1 MLPILNRDVFLH
13 PFALG
18 LYLGLI
24 FAALALY
31 RSFGLQRELR
41 RYRRHLSDKLEI
53 DADSVN
59 KLRVNQEK
67 LRSENENLRIK
78 IAAFNEEPD
87 RRAHRDLEIFARAE
101 KHLLVSVPGF
111 APAWENARQVAQAE
125 LAEEEAGR
133 SLSKRVFGKI
143 FTASPRPDSDKLLS
157 DPGKT

>member
-1 MLPILNRDVFLH
+1 MLPSLNRDVFLH

-24 FAALALY
+24 FTALALY
-31 RSFGLQRELR
+31 RSFGLQRELK

-53 DADSVN
+53 DADAVH
-59 KLRVNQEK
+59 KLRQNQDK
-67 LRSENENLRIK
+67 LRSENENLRVK
-78 IAAFNEEPD
+78 IASFNELPD

-111 APAWENARQVAQAE
+111 APAWENAKQVAQAE
-125 LAEEEAGR
+125 LVEEEAGR

-143 FTASPRPDSDKLLS
+143 FTAAARPEADKLLS
-157 DPGKT
+157 DLEKS

>member
-1 MLPILNRDVFLH
+1 MLSTLNRDIFLH

-24 FAALALY
+24 FTALALY
-31 RSFGLQRELR
+31 RSFGLQHELR

-53 DADSVN
+53 DAEAVN
-59 KLRVNQEK
+59 KLRANHEK

-101 KHLLVSVPGF
+101 KHLLVSIPGF
-111 APAWENARQVAQAE
+111 APAWENAKHAAQSE
-125 LAEEEAGR
+125 LADEEAGR

-143 FTASPRPDSDKLLS
+143 FPATPRADADKLLPDS
-157 DPGKT
+157 GKS